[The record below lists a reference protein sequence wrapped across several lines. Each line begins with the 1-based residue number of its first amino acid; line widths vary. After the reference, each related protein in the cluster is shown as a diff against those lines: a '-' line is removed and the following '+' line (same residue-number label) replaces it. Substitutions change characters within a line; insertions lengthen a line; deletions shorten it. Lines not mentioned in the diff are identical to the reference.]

1 MQIYSF
7 INIPLTKKHESSK
20 NLIIIPIIP
29 LDNEFTWIY
38 NNIKENEKHAM
49 ENVNYEHGGK

>member
-7 INIPLTKKHESSK
+7 INILFAKKRKTSK

-29 LDNEFTWIY
+29 LDNEFLWLY
-38 NNIKENEKHAM
+38 NSIKENEKQTM

>member
-7 INIPLTKKHESSK
+7 INILFAKKRKTNK
-20 NLIIIPIIP
+20 NSIIIPIIP
-29 LDNEFTWIY
+29 LDNEFSWLY
-38 NNIKENEKHAM
+38 NSIKENEKQTM